1 MKLLTL
7 ALVVGVILFPN
18 ACNAQVASSWLT
30 PTDGDWTDATNWST
44 DPLAP
49 LGPNDTAT
57 LAAVGSP
64 YTATISTGVSIDQIN
79 IDSPDATVLLQGG
92 MLTASGGVFAN
103 QGPLLIESGT
113 ISNTRLGGAAG
124 VQVIDGANSLYSRPD
139 RTRLEQVTLATT
151 LSVASGEQFGA
162 IELANSLILEQGEI
176 LLNGVE
182 LYTNEALTIS
192 GSGNIVGA
200 CCEFTEWNLSGSGAD
215 VTIGS
220 GVKVR
225 ASEASVLRIQETSGR
240 PSFEN
245 HGTLEAAGG
254 QFYFL
259 GDIEVTN
266 PNGVLRSVDGGYLSV
281 GDFGGPVGTV
291 ELGPNS
297 TISLSGS
304 PALSQPLT
312 IPTSAQLTLGGD
324 WQSSTSVHIAGGTL
338 SVINKPFAGT
348 WSWGEESTLQLRNE
362 FTITQ
367 LASYG
372 IAEDTTVSFLTG
384 QYSTPRGRIDLL
396 GEVVDL
402 DGVPGVWDFANSYFR
417 NGTIIG
423 MPNEGLLSTASD
435 DLLLAG
441 VTIDTPIEVADGRL
455 RIDNSSVT
463 QPLTVSGGY
472 VSTVGNWSNTSVI
485 TVNGGILDL
494 GALPASL
501 GTISLLS
508 GEVVLP
514 SIPSDPSELQVS
526 GGTIAIENVD
536 YVVADLEALPW
547 SPTAYAPAFRST
559 LDLEGNT
566 FDLSAGPWTLGLS
579 GGTIENG
586 TLERGTNTEPMQV
599 RHGFLSDVVIK
610 TDMTTANPESTIHL
624 NGDITV
630 LNSALTGRYQVS
642 NSGNSNLTLDDV
654 TIQGEMEFNGTSSAL
669 SPVIVR
675 NGLTLNGTMNLGVR
689 YLQLEGTQTIDG
701 NGIITT
707 DGIRGIPGGGI
718 EVVGGSLTLGP
729 DFTFHSRR
737 NGSKIIVSESRS
749 SFTNEGT
756 IIADVDEYAGG
767 SDVPEP
773 SLTIRVEGPR
783 FDDNYFFQNGVMKII
798 DGYEIRVEA
807 FEIRNAGVIELRGG
821 DLTGSGVELINTG
834 EFRGL
839 GTFVSTGDGIFDNQG
854 TLIVGDM
861 ESFGEEPAAEIG
873 LLQMISDFSQSSA
886 GELLLDLA
894 GSVPSIEYDRL
905 VIFGEATLAGRLAVS
920 LSEGFIPTAGQSFEI
935 LTAAGGVVGSFDE
948 VLLPSS
954 VGGLDWQLI
963 YGPTTVSLAIDFLDG
978 DINADGSVDGADF
991 LAWQRGESN
1000 DPLSASDL
1008 ADWQANYGE
1017 TTTLSATSATVPEP
1031 TSFALLVVGFLC
1043 WKKAATKQRS
1053 RQHSSITNVR

>member
-30 PTDGDWTDATNWST
+30 PTDGDWTDSTNWST

-92 MLTASGGVFAN
+92 TLTSTGGVFAN
-103 QGPLLIESGT
+103 QSPLLIESGT

-124 VQVIDGANSLYSRPD
+124 VQVNDGANNLYSRPD

-151 LSVASGEQFGA
+151 LSIAPGEQFGA

-176 LLNGVE
+176 LLNGLE

-220 GVKVR
+220 GVTVR
-225 ASEASVLRIQETSGR
+225 ASEASVLFIRETRGR

-266 PNGVLRSVDGGYLSV
+266 PNGVFRSVDGGYLSV

-304 PALSQPLT
+304 PTLSQPLT

-324 WQSSTSVHIAGGTL
+324 WQSMTSVHIAGGTL

-362 FTITQ
+362 FTIAQ

-384 QYSTPRGRIDLL
+384 GQSSPRGRIDLL

-417 NGTIIG
+417 NGTIVG
-423 MPNEGLLSTASD
+423 MPNEGLISTASD

-455 RIDNSSVT
+455 RIDDSSVT

-472 VSTVGNWSNTSVI
+472 VSTVGNWSNTSII
-485 TVNGGILDL
+485 TVDGGILDL
-494 GALPASL
+494 GTLPASL

-514 SIPSDPSELQVS
+514 STPSDPSELQVS

-547 SPTAYAPAFRST
+547 SPAAYAPAFRST

-599 RHGFLSDVVIK
+599 RHGFLSNVVIK
-610 TDMTTANPESTIHL
+610 TDMTTANPESTIYL

-630 LNSALTGRYQVS
+630 INSALTGRYQVT

-654 TIQGEMEFNGTSSAL
+654 TIQGEMEFNGTSSTL

-707 DGIRGIPGGGI
+707 DGIRGFPGGGI
-718 EVVGGSLTLGP
+718 EVVNGSLILGP

-737 NGSKIIVSESRS
+737 NGSKIIVDGPNL
-749 SFTNEGT
+749 TNEGT
-756 IIADVDEYAGG
+756 IIADVDDYG
-767 SDVPEP
+767 SRHQDVPEP
-773 SLTIRVEGPR
+773 GLTIAVDGQLSSGH
-783 FDDNYFFQNGVMKII
+783 DFFQNGVMKII

-807 FEIRNAGVIELRGG
+807 YEIHNAGEIELRGG

-834 EFRGL
+834 EFRGR

-854 TLIVGDM
+854 TLAVGDL
-861 ESFGEEPAAEIG
+861 EAFGEDETAEIG
-873 LLQMISDFSQSSA
+873 ALLIVADFTQDTT
-886 GELLLDLA
+886 GQLLLDLA
-894 GSVPSIEYDRL
+894 GDVPGSEYDQLL
-905 VIFGEATLAGRLAVS
+905 VAGAATLGGRLEVS
-920 LSEGFIPTAGQSFEI
+920 LLEGFVPLPGQPLEIFTA
-935 LTAAGGVVGSFDE
+935 LGGVQGTFDE
-948 VLLPSS
+948 VLVTTSLI
-954 VGGLDWQLI
+954 GLDWELV
-963 YGPTTVSLAIDFLDG
+963 YAPTSVSLLINSLAGDF
-978 DINADGSVDGADF
+978 NADGTISGTDF
-991 LAWQRGESN
+991 LAWQRGDLPS
-1000 DPLSASDL
+1000 PLSAEDL
-1008 ADWQANYGE
+1008 ANWQSNYGAGS
-1017 TTTLSATSATVPEP
+1017 TLAATSTAVPEP
-1031 TSFALLVVGFLC
+1031 TSWGLLLL
-1043 WKKAATKQRS
+1043 AMLSTTKR
-1053 RQHSSITNVR
+1053 RCR